1 MLIDDAI
8 RLFLDSIGRSEEYEF
23 YLNKFRTD
31 RSSCFAILCPDEESC
46 RSGSDA
52 LGLAIGF
59 LLRLDLLPA
68 LLLSGPRAGVMLT
81 TLEEQEPDIVVWRP
95 TFRAAQATDADRA
108 ELARFIESAR
118 RRRSAPT
125 LVWEGETLLPALEFL
140 ASAVAARVHLIRM
153 RGALKSEDGQNLLYV
168 HESDQNGVERED
180 RALASAALDL
190 ARRSDAI
197 HISVTSPFNIMKEIF
212 TVKGAGTIVRRGS
225 RILELTPPYNLDRE
239 RLKGLLTA
247 SFQKRLLD
255 ESCIDRASAIYL
267 EENYT
272 GAILIEE
279 TPQGAYLSKF
289 AVDTQARGV
298 GVAQELW
305 ERAVRRHPA
314 LYWRSRV
321 SNSINRWYAR
331 LADGLQRVAPWM
343 IFWRGVRPEQIPD
356 IIAACRSRSEDFAP
370 RDAPPG
376 S

>member
-46 RSGSDA
+46 RTGADA

-68 LLLSGPRAGVMLT
+68 VLLSGPCAGVMLAA
-81 TLEEQEPDIVVWRP
+81 LEEQEPDIVVWRP
-95 TFRAAQATDADRA
+95 AFRASRATDADRA
-108 ELARFIESAR
+108 ELARFIDSAR
-118 RRRSAPT
+118 RRRSAPA
-125 LVWEGETLLPALEFL
+125 LVWEGETLLPALNFL
-140 ASAVAARVHLIRM
+140 AAAVATRVHLIRM

-168 HESDQNGVERED
+168 HEADQESVERED
-180 RALASAALDL
+180 RALASAALEL
-190 ARRSDAI
+190 ARMSDAI

-225 RILELTPPYNLDRE
+225 RILELTPPYALDRE

-305 ERAVRRHPA
+305 DQAVRRHPA
-314 LYWRSRV
+314 LYWRSR
-321 SNSINRWYAR
+321 STNSINRWYAR
-331 LADGLQRVAPWM
+331 LADGTQRVAPWM

-356 IIAACRSRSEDFAP
+356 IIAACRNRPEDFAP
-370 RDAPPG
+370 RDVPPG